1 MLKFDKKGSTDTLYS
16 IGDRRGQ
23 LMMLPL
29 PSIHF
34 FEVDDLSSTARDS
47 KGFGSSGR

>member
-1 MLKFDKKGSTDTLYS
+1 MLKFDRKGFTDRLYKV
-16 IGDRRGQ
+16 GDRVGQ
-23 LMMLPL
+23 LMILPL